1 MDILDCHTHRL
12 DARAAL
18 ISVDP
23 RQFDPQPGLWY
34 SVGYHPWNDI
44 GALTAAD
51 FDLLERCASH
61 PQVLAIGETG
71 MDSLRGG
78 DLNTQEA
85 IFVRHL
91 KLAHTLGKP
100 VMVHNVRC
108 TQRILA
114 ARHRAAFEDVSLAI
128 HGMRGN
134 EHVAHTL
141 LDAGCYLSFGTRFNP
156 AALRSTPLDRLLIET
171 DEAPVTIQEVADA
184 IAATLQ
190 LTRQQVTTICAT
202 NLQHLLQRPHSVAE
216 QQVQK

>member
-34 SVGYHPWNDI
+34 SVGYHPWNDV
-44 GALTAAD
+44 GALTEAD

-78 DLNTQEA
+78 DLDIQQTV
-85 IFVRHL
+85 FVRHL
-91 KLAHTLGKP
+91 MLANALGKP

-108 TQRILA
+108 AQRILT
-114 ARHRAAFEDVSLAI
+114 ARLKSGVTTVSLAI

-134 EHVAHTL
+134 EHVARTL

-156 AALRSTPLDRLLIET
+156 AALKTTPPDRLLIET

-190 LTRQQVTTICAT
+190 LTREQITKTTAG
-202 NLQHLLQRPHSVAE
+202 NAQRLLMHSI
-216 QQVQK
+216 